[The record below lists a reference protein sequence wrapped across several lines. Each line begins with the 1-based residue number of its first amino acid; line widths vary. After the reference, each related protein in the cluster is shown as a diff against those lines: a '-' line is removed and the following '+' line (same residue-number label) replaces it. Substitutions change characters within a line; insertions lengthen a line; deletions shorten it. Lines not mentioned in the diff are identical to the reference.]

1 MNSWVS
7 TYVKKLFEY
16 NIKALVMMS
25 RGIINE
31 IQLMEKSEEKE
42 KENYLTFWRQK
53 RTEKIKIMDYAD
65 SGSGIVTTILVE
77 IPGNIS
83 IG

>member
-1 MNSWVS
+1 MNSWVV

-53 RTEKIKIMDYAD
+53 RTKK
-65 SGSGIVTTILVE
+65 LK
-77 IPGNIS
+77 
-83 IG
+83 

>member
-1 MNSWVS
+1 MNSWVV

-53 RTEKIKIMDYAD
+53 RTEKLK
-65 SGSGIVTTILVE
+65 
-77 IPGNIS
+77 
-83 IG
+83 

>member
-53 RTEKIKIMDYAD
+53 RTKK
-65 SGSGIVTTILVE
+65 LK
-77 IPGNIS
+77 
-83 IG
+83 

>member
-1 MNSWVS
+1 MNFWVS

-53 RTEKIKIMDYAD
+53 RTKKLKLWIMQIQVLAF
-65 SGSGIVTTILVE
+65 
-77 IPGNIS
+77 
-83 IG
+83 